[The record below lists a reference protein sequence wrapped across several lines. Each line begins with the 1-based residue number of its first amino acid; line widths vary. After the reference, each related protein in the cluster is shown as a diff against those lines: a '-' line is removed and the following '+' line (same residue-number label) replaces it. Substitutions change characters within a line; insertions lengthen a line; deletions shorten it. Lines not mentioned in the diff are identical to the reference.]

1 MNSIQ
6 LNSNKELLDFLVTLA
21 GELKQLNEN
30 SAANELLHASR
41 FYNGS
46 PSEFLHEAHSALIN
60 VEAVCKKKSYEI
72 QLSNIEAVVKQIDF
86 AFKQIGGA

>member
-1 MNSIQ
+1 MSSIQ
-6 LNSNKELLDFLVTLA
+6 LKSNKELLDYLVELA

-30 SAANELLHASR
+30 TVANDLLSASR

-46 PSEFLHEAHSALIN
+46 PSEFLHEAHCALIN
-60 VEAVCKKKSYEI
+60 AKKICESKSYAI
-72 QLSNIEAVVKQIDF
+72 QLENIDAVIRQIDF